1 MPLPRKT
8 MPKRLGKADG
18 GGTSAKAC
26 SDSSQGK
33 ATVHPAPRSTAR
45 REMGSMNLLAD
56 MLVHLSGCYLSRSRG
71 RWNSFVP
78 ELRAKNNGFHHRVKA
93 ISLGCQVGLHGID
106 QRFIGELQRAIER
119 VTEQLAAKVVYKLIL
134 PVFANEIAQTLKA
147 NAVDV
152 AGIGDG
158 GIDGPPGQVFGA
170 HIADGSVAFVGQAK
184 RIKALMTGGAEG
196 IGAML
201 GQHLADRKIG
211 LRLIARQFGNHRW
224 RRRNANSQHLLH
236 HPIATLHRA
245 GAEAG

>member
-26 SDSSQGK
+26 NDSSQGN
-33 ATVHPAPRSTAR
+33 ATVQPAPRSTAR

-78 ELRAKNNGFHHRVKA
+78 ELRAQDNGFYHRVKA
-93 ISLGCQVGLHGID
+93 ISLGGQVGLHGID

-119 VTEQLAAKVVYKLIL
+119 VTEQLAAKIVDELVL
-134 PVFANEIAQTLKA
+134 PVFADEIAQTLKA

-152 AGIGDG
+152 AGISHGR
-158 GIDGPPGQVFGA
+158 IDGTPGQVFSA
-170 HIADGSVAFVGQAK
+170 HIADGSIAFVGEAK
-184 RIKALMTGGAEG
+184 GIKTLMARGAEG

-201 GQHLADRKIG
+201 GQHLADGKSG
-211 LRLIARQFGNHRW
+211 L
-224 RRRNANSQHLLH
+224 
-236 HPIATLHRA
+236 
-245 GAEAG
+245 